1 MKKEKL
7 LTTWTIILTSAL
19 YSNVVWAAEDVAFR
33 VSIWPFVLLGAVLFL
48 FRKKIIAESTAS
60 GAETETHK
68 PEKPVTST
76 PPQARVEAAP
86 APAAEAPADAVADEI
101 TDLTQHVE
109 QCQGTT
115 AKGTRCSRSANLE
128 PIVVNVENKKY
139 RFLTCKQHNNEGF
152 IPFHFR

>member
-1 MKKEKL
+1 MNKEKL
-7 LTTWTIILTSAL
+7 LAAWTIVLTSL
-19 YSNVVWAAEDVAFR
+19 FYSNVVWAAEDVAFK

-48 FRKKIIAESTAS
+48 LRKKIIAESTVPAS
-60 GAETETHK
+60 ESKAHSTEKATKPQSETKTATTAD
-68 PEKPVTST
+68 VATS
-76 PPQARVEAAP
+76 AS
-86 APAAEAPADAVADEI
+86 DEI

-115 AKGTRCSRSANLE
+115 AKGTRCRRTTNLE

-152 IPFHFR
+152 VPFHFR